1 MTNNDRRTVLHYSV
15 GVGSHELV
23 TFCYDMGTDI
33 HHTTTNGLNCLHI
46 AANSGHVNLCKV
58 LIDRYK
64 FNIHITDK
72 NGWTV
77 LHHSVQSGSY
87 ELIRYS
93 ADMGEDIYLT
103 TKFGENCPHIAAC
116 HGHLDLC
123 KILIE
128 IDKFDMQVTDKTGC
142 TAFHYSSKIGS
153 YELFKCFADNTTD
166 IHLVNYDGLNCLHVA
181 ARLGYFNL
189 CRALIENHNFDVH
202 VTDCEGLTALHF
214 SVKSGGYELFK
225 LFVENGIDVCLK
237 TDDGKNCLHIAA
249 EFGHL
254 SLCKILIDKHILD
267 VNITDSIGWEALH
280 FSAKRGSYE
289 FIKIFVDKGTDINL
303 LTRDEINCLQIAAAF
318 GHFNP

>member
-1 MTNNDRRTVLHYSV
+1 MTNNDGRTVLHYSV

-23 TFCYDMGTDI
+23 TFCYDMGIEI
-33 HHTTTNGLNCLHI
+33 HHSTTNGLNCLHI

-77 LHHSVQSGSY
+77 LHHSVHSGSY

-93 ADMGEDIYLT
+93 ADMGEDIYFT
-103 TKFGENCPHIAAC
+103 NKGGENCPHIAAR

-128 IDKFDMQVTDKTGC
+128 IYKFDVEVTDKTGC
-142 TAFHYSSKIGS
+142 TAFHYSAKIGG

-166 IHLVNYDGLNCLHVA
+166 IHLVNNDGLNCLHVA

-189 CRALIENHNFDVH
+189 CGALIENHNFHVH
-202 VTDCEGLTALHF
+202 VTDGEGLAALHF
-214 SVKSGGYELFK
+214 SVKSGSYELVE
-225 LFVENGIDVCLK
+225 LFVENGIDVRLK

-254 SLCKILIDKHILD
+254 SLCQTLIDNHNFD
-267 VNITDSIGWEALH
+267 VNLTA
-280 FSAKRGSYE
+280 
-289 FIKIFVDKGTDINL
+289 NL
-303 LTRDEINCLQIAAAF
+303 
-318 GHFNP
+318 G

>member
-1 MTNNDRRTVLHYSV
+1 MTNNDGRTVLHYSV

-23 TFCYDMGTDI
+23 TFCYDMGIEI
-33 HHTTTNGLNCLHI
+33 HHSTTNGLNCLHI
-46 AANSGHVNLCKV
+46 AVNSGHVNLCKV

-72 NGWTV
+72 NGWTT
-77 LHHSVQSGSY
+77 LHHSAHSGSY

-93 ADMGEDIYLT
+93 ADMGEDIYFT
-103 TKFGENCPHIAAC
+103 TKGGENCPHIAAR

-128 IDKFDMQVTDKTGC
+128 IYKFDVEVTDKTGC
-142 TAFHYSSKIGS
+142 TAFHYSAKIGG

-166 IHLVNYDGLNCLHVA
+166 IHLVNNDGLNCLHVA

-189 CRALIENHNFDVH
+189 CGALIENHNFDVH
-202 VTDCEGLTALHF
+202 VTDGEGLAALHF
-214 SVKSGGYELFK
+214 SVKSGSYELVE
-225 LFVENGIDVCLK
+225 LFVENGIDVRLK

-254 SLCKILIDKHILD
+254 SLCQTLIDNHNFD
-267 VNITDSIGWEALH
+267 VNLTA
-280 FSAKRGSYE
+280 
-289 FIKIFVDKGTDINL
+289 NL
-303 LTRDEINCLQIAAAF
+303 
-318 GHFNP
+318 G